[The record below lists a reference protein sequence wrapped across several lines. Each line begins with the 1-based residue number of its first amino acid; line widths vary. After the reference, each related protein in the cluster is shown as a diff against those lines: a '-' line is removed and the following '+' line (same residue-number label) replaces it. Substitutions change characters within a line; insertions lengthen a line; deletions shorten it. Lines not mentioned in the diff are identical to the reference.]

1 MYNFANKN
9 IIDNIIDNG
18 QSYPSGIIESVATLT
33 YISPTS
39 GTLSTTYPKFVN
51 PTRNVGINEEGDV
64 TVYGGVTNFMP
75 GNMNPMVNAATSA
88 SESGTDMA
96 GNTRNYGGAA
106 DIGAVENTELPENGK
121 VIYVKDYVR

>member
-1 MYNFANKN
+1 M
-9 IIDNIIDNG
+9 
-18 QSYPSGIIESVATLT
+18 
-33 YISPTS
+33 
-39 GTLSTTYPKFVN
+39 
-51 PTRNVGINEEGDV
+51 GINEEGDV

-121 VIYVKDYVR
+121 VIYVKDYGNQTDKGGDGSSWAKAINGNCTSYGSHTGFQ